1 MPETRKHRVQARDQ
15 IDRAIFAALGEP
27 VLPNQPG
34 AEKAAPEASGQE
46 DRPPTAATSFLSG
59 GTMGQFTFHAGKT
72 TSQPAPDADPDADE
86 D

>member
-34 AEKAAPEASGQE
+34 AEKAAPEASEQE

-59 GTMGQFTFHAGKT
+59 GTMGQFTFHAGKPARDT
-72 TSQPAPDADPDADE
+72 TAHPAPDADE